1 MIGNFK
7 FPPYEQ
13 IGQSSFMQREVQIGN
28 GLQSNAIQAQKLR
41 SSMMPNSPDMA
52 LLINELKRD
61 L

>member
-7 FPPYEQ
+7 FPLYEQ
-13 IGQSSFMQREVQIGN
+13 IGQSSFMQREVQIGH